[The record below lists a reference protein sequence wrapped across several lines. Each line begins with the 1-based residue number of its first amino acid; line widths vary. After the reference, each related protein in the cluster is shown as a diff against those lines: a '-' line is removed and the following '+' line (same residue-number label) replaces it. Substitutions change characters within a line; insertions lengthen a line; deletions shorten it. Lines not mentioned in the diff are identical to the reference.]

1 MLKNVSLRIRLI
13 LSTVLVVIMSVL
25 LIGGFNLYQFYS
37 FSRDTMAQTRQALE
51 QQGAANMQ
59 IRVKMDRQK
68 INMLV
73 EKTNEVAK
81 KLAASFQMRT
91 YVTAEKEVLSNLEK
105 EIYQQLV
112 ELWRLCNVQ
121 HKQLQK
127 KLEADLQ
134 VAKYLLSNHG
144 EPAFSEIATIPWTAV
159 NQVTGEETL
168 LTLPQLMIGK
178 TPLSKYVQPEQE
190 VPVVD
195 KVREVLNVRCTILQR
210 MNETGDLLRIAT
222 NVRQA
227 DGVRAVGTYI
237 PAFLSDGKAN
247 PIVATLLKGEPA
259 YGRVTVADSMYLT
272 AYAPLLNESDK
283 VIGALAVHTQPNQGE
298 IADAL
303 IGQQLDSATDS
314 DFGQRGNVF
323 VMDSGGTIVIH
334 SEVEEIGANL
344 LEELPRT
351 VEQQLL
357 AATADQAITT
367 ITKADQSPLSTIYFA
382 PWDWVIGLEYN
393 TTEAVRE
400 AKALTMERLQE
411 EIELIYQTATVQ
423 IEQQEV
429 PIFGQI
435 CYVNEHG
442 QEMIALRRGQ
452 FTENLQTESGDY
464 WFQQSLMLQPGKTRN
479 FGVEI
484 APTTELP
491 EMRVA
496 AAVFVN
502 NQNRGVVTVNL
513 DWNIIW
519 QLLKNQVY
527 GKTGYAYILNEK
539 GVVVSH
545 PTYSL
550 NDRVNL
556 GSNQYGMLAD
566 IVRGQMLQGEAG
578 TAQYTLEEIDYFTA
592 FVPLPIGE
600 ATYTVVAETPA
611 EEFLSEEAKSLTTQT
626 ERKFGATLSII
637 MGVMVFGTILG
648 LIMGYAN
655 SQSVTQPIV
664 RVAEFAQKVSQGD
677 LSETLAVDRK
687 DEVGLFLSHIN
698 EIAQSLRQFIDQ
710 IQQSA
715 IQITS
720 SSTELSATAKEQDTI
735 VTNQVEFTN
744 RMVQSVK
751 EISDVTAELV
761 QTMEQVSAMSEETA
775 GFATSGQSDLAR
787 MKDAM
792 GHMEHASKA
801 ISNKLG
807 TINEKA
813 ENITTVVTTITK
825 VADQTNL
832 LSLNAAIEAEKAGE
846 YGRGFTV
853 VAREIRRLADQTAV
867 STLDIEQMVKE
878 MQSAVSAGVMEMDKF
893 INEVRSGAE
902 DVGKIS
908 MQLTRIIEQVQA
920 ISPRFEEVNVA
931 MGNQSQ
937 HAQRIN
943 GGIQHLSE
951 EMQQT
956 KASLDETYSAIEQLK
971 DAARRLQD
979 QVSQYKV

>member
-134 VAKYLLSNHG
+134 VAKHLLNNHG
-144 EPAFSEIATIPWTAV
+144 QPTFSDVATIPWTAV
-159 NQVTGEETL
+159 NQVTGEEAL

-178 TPLSKYVQPEQE
+178 TPLSRYVQPERE

-195 KVREVLNVRCTILQR
+195 EVKNVLNVRCTILQR

-227 DGVRAVGTYI
+227 DGARAIGTYI
-237 PAFLSDGKAN
+237 PASLADGKAN
-247 PIVATLLKGEPA
+247 PIVTTLLKGEPA
-259 YGRVTVADSMYLT
+259 YGRVTVADSTYLT
-272 AYAPLLNESDK
+272 AYAPLLNEADR
-283 VIGALAVHTQPNQGE
+283 VIGALAVHTQPDQE
-298 IADAL
+298 AIADAL
-303 IGQQLDSATDS
+303 VERQRDFATDS
-314 DFGQRGNVF
+314 ESWQRGNVF
-323 VMDSGGTIVIH
+323 AMDSSGTIVIH
-334 SEVEEIGANL
+334 SETKQIGTNL

-357 AATADQAITT
+357 AAADQTVTT
-367 ITKADQSPLSTIYFA
+367 LTNANQTPISTIYFA
-382 PWDWVIGLEYN
+382 PWDWIIGLEYN
-393 TTEAVRE
+393 PADIVRE
-400 AKALTMERLQE
+400 AKALTIDRLQE
-411 EIELIYQTATVQ
+411 EIELIYQTATIQ
-423 IEQQEV
+423 IEQQDV

-435 CYVNEHG
+435 CYVDEHG
-442 QEMIALRRGQ
+442 QEMIALQRGQ
-452 FTENLQTESGDY
+452 FTDNLQTEAGEY
-464 WFQQSLMLQPGKTRN
+464 WFQQSLMLQPGKTEN

-484 APTTELP
+484 APNTEQP
-491 EMRVA
+491 EMRVTA
-496 AAVFVN
+496 GVFVN

-513 DWNIIW
+513 DWNVIW

-527 GKTGYAYILNEK
+527 GKSGYAYILNEK

-545 PTYSL
+545 PTYTL
-550 NDRVNL
+550 TDRVNL
-556 GSNQYGMLAD
+556 GRNQYGMLAD

-578 TAQYTLEEIDYFTA
+578 TAQYTLEEIAYFTA

-600 ATYTVVAETPA
+600 MTYTVVAETPA

-648 LIMGYAN
+648 LIMGYIN